1 MVRNYNKECNHDSK
15 QTLKQGSIEEL
26 RQEQSCQIKNISD
39 NGDVFI
45 GIDVSKLT
53 LDIAFTFNGDSKT
66 LKIRNSLQA
75 INSFV
80 DKELLPIKNHI
91 KLAVLESIG
100 GYESLTIK
108 LFLQNKIPTHRAHPT
123 RVYNFAKASN
133 HFAKTDK
140 LDAMLLEKYALF
152 ISSEETGDK
161 EISPEIIQLQSL
173 RKIQRDLEISVHGYK
188 CRLDHLDGKSASY
201 VKKQICFTQN
211 QLKSLESDIQNII
224 QSSPELNHKF
234 NLLQTYK
241 GVGKKIASSLIAE
254 LPELGSLNRK
264 EIANLVGVAPKTSE
278 SGRKI
283 NKSHIFG
290 GRFYVRKALYM
301 GALVAFRLN
310 PKMKEFYEKLISK
323 SKPPKVALVAIMRKI
338 IICLNAMVRDDKE
351 YSCA

>member
-1 MVRNYNKECNHDSK
+1 MVKNYNKKHN
-15 QTLKQGSIEEL
+15 
-26 RQEQSCQIKNISD
+26 QSCQIKNIPD

-53 LDIAFTFNGDSKT
+53 LDIAFTFNGNGKT
-66 LKIRNSLQA
+66 LKIKNNSQA
-75 INSFV
+75 INSFIS
-80 DKELLPIKNHI
+80 KELLPLKNHI
-91 KLAVLESIG
+91 KLAVLESTG

-140 LDAMLLEKYALF
+140 LDAILLEKYASF

-161 EISPEIIQLQSL
+161 EISPEILQLQSL
-173 RKIQRDLEISVHGYK
+173 RKIERDLEISVHAYK
-188 CRLDHLDGKSASY
+188 CRLDHLDSKSAGY
-201 VKKQICFTQN
+201 VKKQITFAKN
-211 QLKSLESDIQNII
+211 QLKNLETDIQNITK
-224 QSSPELNHKF
+224 SNPTLNHKF

-241 GVGKKIASSLIAE
+241 GIGKKIASSLIAE
-254 LPELGSLNRK
+254 LPELGILNRK

-278 SGRKI
+278 SGRKV

-301 GALVAFRLN
+301 GALVAFRSN
-310 PKMKEFYEKLISK
+310 PKMKEFYAKLMSK

-338 IICLNAMVRDDKE
+338 ITCLNAMVRDDRE